1 MVRGAGPRTGRETQ
15 IRRAQ
20 MFARELNRG
29 KCKTYLLACERT
41 RRAVLIDPL
50 KENTGRYIAVA
61 AYHGFRLDYLIDTHT
76 HADHRSGTFDLAD
89 LTDAKVVMERHAPAP
104 HVAVHV
110 SHGDVL
116 EVGDLRIKVL
126 YTPGHT
132 PDGISL
138 SVDGRVFTGD
148 TLLIG
153 GTGRADFPGGDAGAQ
168 YDGIISGLFT
178 LPDSTLVFPA
188 HDYRGNHSSTI
199 GQEKTTNPRV
209 AGHTRTEYID
219 IMKNLGLAL
228 PDKIQEA
235 LQANQSA
242 IDDDSVKF
250 PDFTQLSGI
259 RQISTAELDSRL
271 KTGNAPVI
279 IDVRE
284 PEEYRDELGHLQGS
298 RLIPLRA
305 LPAKAAELENLKSS
319 EIVLV
324 CRAGVRSA
332 TAAAIL
338 TALGFDHASNL
349 KGGMLEW
356 NEAGLPVER

>member
-1 MVRGAGPRTGRETQ
+1 
-15 IRRAQ
+15 
-20 MFARELNRG
+20 MFCRELNRS

-41 RRAVLIDPL
+41 RRAALIDPL
-50 KENTGRYIAVA
+50 KENSGRYIAVA

-110 SHGDVL
+110 ASGDVL
-116 EVGDLRIKVL
+116 EVGDLRLKVFS
-126 YTPGHT
+126 TPGHT
-132 PDGISL
+132 PDGMSL
-138 SVDGRVFTGD
+138 FVEGRVFTGD

-153 GTGRADFPGGDAGAQ
+153 GTGRADFAGGDAGKQ
-168 YDGIISGLFT
+168 YDGIVSALFT
-178 LPDSTLVFPA
+178 LPDDTIVLPA
-188 HDYRGNHSSTI
+188 HDYRGNHSSTV
-199 GQEKTTNPRV
+199 GTEKATNPRV
-209 AGHTRTEYID
+209 AGRTREQYIE
-219 IMKNLGLAL
+219 IMANLGLAL

-250 PDFTQLSGI
+250 PDLTQLNAI
-259 RQISTAELDSRL
+259 RQISPSELGERL
-271 KTGNAPVI
+271 KAGNAPAI

-284 PEEYRDELGHLQGS
+284 QDEYKDELGHLPGS
-298 RLIPLRA
+298 RLIPLRV
-305 LPAKAAELENLKSS
+305 LPAKAAELDSLKSAD
-319 EIVLV
+319 IVVV
-324 CRAGVRSA
+324 CRSGVRST

-338 TALGFDHASNL
+338 TGLGFEHVSNL

-356 NEAGLPVER
+356 NETGLPVER

>member
-1 MVRGAGPRTGRETQ
+1 
-15 IRRAQ
+15 
-20 MFARELNRG
+20 MFCRELNRG
-29 KCKTYLLACERT
+29 KCKAYLLACERT

-110 SHGDVL
+110 THGDVL
-116 EVGDLRIKVL
+116 EVGDLHLKIL
-126 YTPGHT
+126 GSPGHT
-132 PDGISL
+132 PDGISIYA
-138 SVDGRVFTGD
+138 DGHVFTGD

-153 GTGRADFPGGDAGAQ
+153 GTGRADFPGGDAGQQ
-168 YDGIISGLFT
+168 YDAITRALFT
-178 LPDSTLVFPA
+178 LPDDTVVFPA
-188 HDYRGNHSSTI
+188 HDYRGHHRSTI
-199 GQEKTTNPRV
+199 GQEKASNPRV
-209 AGHTRTEYID
+209 AGHSRDEYID

-228 PDKIQEA
+228 PDKLQEA
-235 LQANQSA
+235 LHANQSA
-242 IDDDSVKF
+242 IEDDSVKF
-250 PDFTQLSGI
+250 PDLSQLSGI
-259 RQISTAELDSRL
+259 RQVAPVELAARL
-271 KTGNAPVI
+271 KTGDAPVI

-284 PEEYRDELGHLQGS
+284 NDEYRDDLGHLEGS

-305 LPAKAAELENLKSS
+305 LSAKAAELNDLKSS
-319 EIVLV
+319 DIVVV
-324 CRAGVRSA
+324 CRAGVRST

-338 TALGFDHASNL
+338 TALGFDHVSNL

-356 NEAGLPVER
+356 NEAGLPVVR

>member
-1 MVRGAGPRTGRETQ
+1 
-15 IRRAQ
+15 
-20 MFARELNRG
+20 MFCRELNRG
-29 KCKTYLLACERT
+29 KCKTYMLACERT
-41 RRAVLIDPL
+41 RHALLIDPL

-110 SHGDVL
+110 TDGDVL
-116 EVGDLRIKVL
+116 EVGDLRVKVL

-153 GTGRADFPGGDAGAQ
+153 GTGRADFPGGDAGKQ
-168 YDGIISGLFT
+168 YDAITSALFT
-178 LPDSTLVFPA
+178 LPDDTLVFPA
-188 HDYRGNHSSTI
+188 HDYRGNHYSTI
-199 GQEKTTNPRV
+199 GQEKASNPRV
-209 AGHTRTEYID
+209 AGHTRAEYLD

-228 PDKIQEA
+228 PDKIQES

-250 PDFTQLSGI
+250 PDLTQLNGI
-259 RQISTAELDSRL
+259 RQVSAAELDARL
-271 KTGNAPVI
+271 KAGTAPVI

-284 PEEYRDELGHLQGS
+284 QDEYRDELGHLRGS
-298 RLIPLRA
+298 RLIPLRV
-305 LPAKAAELENLKSS
+305 LPSKAAELDNFKSG
-319 EIVLV
+319 EIIVV
-324 CRAGVRSA
+324 CRAGVRST

-338 TALGFDHASNL
+338 TALGFEHVSNL

>member
-1 MVRGAGPRTGRETQ
+1 
-15 IRRAQ
+15 
-20 MFARELNRG
+20 MFCRELNRG
-29 KCKTYLLACERT
+29 KCKTYLLACART
-41 RRAVLIDPL
+41 RRAILIDPL
-50 KENTGRYIAVA
+50 KENSGRYIAVA

-110 SHGDVL
+110 THGDVL
-116 EVGDLRIKVL
+116 EVGDLRVKVL

-138 SVDGRVFTGD
+138 SLGDRVFTGD

-153 GTGRADFPGGDAGAQ
+153 GTGRADFPGGDAGKQ
-168 YDGIISGLFT
+168 YDAITSALFT
-178 LPDSTLVFPA
+178 LPHETLVFPA

-199 GQEKTTNPRV
+199 GQEKAANPRV
-209 AGHTRTEYID
+209 AGHSREEYVE

-250 PDFTQLSGI
+250 PDLTQLNGI
-259 RQISTAELDSRL
+259 RQIAAAELDARL
-271 KTGNAPVI
+271 KAGTPPVI

-284 PEEYRDELGHLQGS
+284 QDEYRDELGHLPGS
-298 RLIPLRA
+298 RMIPLRV
-305 LPAKAAELENLKSS
+305 LPNRAAELDSLKNS

-324 CRAGVRSA
+324 CRAGVRST
-332 TAAAIL
+332 TAGAIL
-338 TALGFDHASNL
+338 TALGFEQVSNL